1 MVLVDNFYIQTSEP
15 EVKQRMEELLNEKE
29 IVLNFDEQIEYKG
42 MNAYMNEVVLA
53 TFSSF
58 DTGSYPSGRTQPER
72 FYHGFAFEGKKVL
85 IGN

>member
-1 MVLVDNFYIQTSEP
+1 MADNFYIQTSEP

-58 DTGSYPSGRTQPER
+58 DTGSQPFWQNTAR
-72 FYHGFAFEGKKVL
+72 AIL
-85 IGN
+85 SWICI